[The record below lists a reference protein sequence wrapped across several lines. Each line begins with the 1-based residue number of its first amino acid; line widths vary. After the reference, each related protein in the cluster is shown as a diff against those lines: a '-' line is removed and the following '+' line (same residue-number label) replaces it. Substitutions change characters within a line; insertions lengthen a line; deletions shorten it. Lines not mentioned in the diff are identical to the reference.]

1 MNATH
6 IVCPSCNARNR
17 VPADRLGDNPVCGR
31 CQQPVLPA
39 RPIARDD
46 TNLDRYLQGTDLP
59 VVIDFWAAW
68 CGPCQMMAPHFAQA
82 AARDPR
88 IRFVKVDTEAA
99 PQAAAR
105 WQIRSIPT
113 LALTRNGKEI
123 ARVSGAMQEAQLRA
137 WIAQHVDQVP

>member
-1 MNATH
+1 MNPIH
-6 IVCPSCNARNR
+6 VVCPACNARNR
-17 VPADRLGDNPVCGR
+17 VPAERLGESPVCGR

-39 RPIARDD
+39 VPIARDD
-46 TNLDRYLQGTDLP
+46 SNLERYLQASDLP

-68 CGPCQMMAPHFAQA
+68 CGPCQLMAPHFAQA
-82 AARDPR
+82 ASRDPR

-113 LALTRNGKEI
+113 IVLMKQGREV

-137 WIAQHVDQVP
+137 WLAQQVGS